1 MVMKSKQIR
10 DEQFEEFLKYSN
22 IDRIMLREVWNK
34 AWAACAMDTLNTL
47 GDYACAIA
55 GTTPDPNYFDKAY
68 VELKSYYERLGG
80 DG

>member
-1 MVMKSKQIR
+1 MNPRDVIKQ
-10 DEQFEEFLKYSN
+10 
-22 IDRIMLREVWNK
+22 V
-34 AWAACAMDTLNTL
+34 WAACAMNTLNTL